1 VKKELKYVII
11 KTNVT
16 NEGDLYMK
24 RHDAREKAVQV
35 LFQLDNTDL
44 TLQEAI
50 GHVLNEEETDAFF
63 EKLVHGVTE
72 KLQEIDEKLTEN
84 LENWS
89 LGRLPKIE
97 RTVLR
102 LAVYELQFMKDTPS
116 RVVLNEAIE
125 LCKTFGDEKSSKFVN
140 GVLSK
145 FASIQ

>member
-1 VKKELKYVII
+1 
-11 KTNVT
+11 
-16 NEGDLYMK
+16 MK

-50 GHVLNEEETDAFF
+50 GHVLNEEKSDTFF

-72 KLQEIDEKLTEN
+72 NMQEIDEQLTKN

-89 LGRLPKIE
+89 LSRLPKIE

-102 LAVYELQFMKDTPS
+102 IALYELQYMQDTPN

-145 FASIQ
+145 FTQQ